1 MPLINLYKISPHSVY
16 GIWKIEESIEQ
27 MTEIS
32 ITEKIYLNNKMNN
45 KKFKETVASRMVIK
59 SLCPLL
65 KLNYFGTHNNNSGK
79 PFLIKNNVNISIS
92 HSYPYAVGL
101 INKKKE
107 CGIDIEK
114 ISKRVLKIN
123 PKFLNKYESN

>member
-1 MPLINLYKISPHSVY
+1 MSYIVEHLTKAAQVLLKLDI
-16 GIWKIEESIEQ
+16 ESIEQ

-65 KLNYFGTHNNNSGK
+65 KLNYFGIHNNNSGK
-79 PFLIKNNVNISIS
+79 PILIKNNVMRN
-92 HSYPYAVGL
+92 Y
-101 INKKKE
+101 
-107 CGIDIEK
+107 
-114 ISKRVLKIN
+114 
-123 PKFLNKYESN
+123 SN